1 MGAVERL
8 DSETRAELLRVVRKS
23 IDGKPMDNGE
33 VSMLF
38 FWVRHNDDPELSFV
52 KEELNLGEDLMPK
65 AKKKKKRWFFRKK
78 VRRDGNSVV
87 S

>member
-65 AKKKKKRWFFRKK
+65 PKKKKRWFFRRKAKK
-78 VRRDGNSVV
+78 NGNSVV